1 MVVFEE
7 WVDMYSPDIERFA
20 FQYGC
25 SLVEAAEVAEETF
38 HTIYTN
44 LEKLADGK
52 RYVYKTALEKL
63 GQVEQT
69 NPRLASPIL
78 FKEDAEFHSKIIQLD
93 EKYRVPL
100 VLHLFHEFSFEEIN
114 EVMAIPL
121 DEVVANIQAARE
133 LLREAI
139 GYPPQ
144 DVFKKRVEFL
154 WMSYDR
160 LPLLFNVVNVSRG
173 EHTPVINESKK
184 LSPKGWIT
192 AIILGFLLIG
202 IVGSTYFTG
211 EEWELRSDR
220 KYIDKL
226 KKEYAK
232 KVDEKKAILGV
243 SEDIFNQIPF
253 IADANEQVNTMLV
266 GLENKNREGGKID
279 RQLADDKLLE
289 VNEMMKLPSELA
301 DELFAAPLVNDVE
314 KSMMFAEHYLR
325 KADGIKYSLYELF
338 ADDYDKLQESLA
350 NGTFD
355 AEVILSQKDEYSE
368 STRSAIAALINQD
381 LALPQLPITST
392 TQRTIRLMD
401 SVFIG
406 RLRAALHEAA
416 GSYLTQ
422 YEKEPFIMNEKLL
435 YSLDETIEIMEEME
449 KTLVAARQNQWL
461 GHVVEGTM
469 INLLEM
475 ILQGSTIE
483 EFKSSDGSISEVHRN
498 AWKQLA
504 SLGPD
509 SGLGV
514 IMAKVVEEMEESD
527 WKRSELY
534 SSLDDWRVYEAYSL
548 AVEGNLE
555 HFGMKPLKEMYDD
568 LTFRL
573 PNDQFNV
580 EIENLFNEFSDA
592 YDRDVLKNV
601 HPLLILDLYYYA
613 NDKEDSVMMWH
624 LTEPASR
631 EASLDEYETNDWV
644 KEIALLDVTDSIRY
658 NPSLIMDD
666 GHKVLVPIEFER
678 NGKMYYNVWMTYA
691 KDQVWQVEKIVIEEG
706 EL

>member
-1 MVVFEE
+1 M
-7 WVDMYSPDIERFA
+7 
-20 FQYGC
+20 
-25 SLVEAAEVAEETF
+25 
-38 HTIYTN
+38 
-44 LEKLADGK
+44 
-52 RYVYKTALEKL
+52 
-63 GQVEQT
+63 
-69 NPRLASPIL
+69 
-78 FKEDAEFHSKIIQLD
+78 
-93 EKYRVPL
+93 PL
-100 VLHLFHEFSFEEIN
+100 VLHLFHEFSFEEIA

-133 LLREAI
+133 SLREAI

-173 EHTPVINESKK
+173 EHTPVINERKK
-184 LSPKGWIT
+184 LSRKGWIT
-192 AIILGFLLIG
+192 AIILGFLLVG

-243 SEDIFNQIPF
+243 SDDVFNQIPF

-314 KSMMFAEHYLR
+314 KSMMFAEHYLK

-406 RLRAALHEAA
+406 RLRAALHESA

-435 YSLDETIEIMEEME
+435 YSLDETIGFIEEME

-469 INLLEM
+469 INLLET
-475 ILQGSTIE
+475 ILQGRTIE

-514 IMAKVVEEMEESD
+514 IMAKVVEEME
-527 WKRSELY
+527 
-534 SSLDDWRVYEAYSL
+534 
-548 AVEGNLE
+548 AVRLE
-555 HFGMKPLKEMYDD
+555 TL
-568 LTFRL
+568 
-573 PNDQFNV
+573 
-580 EIENLFNEFSDA
+580 
-592 YDRDVLKNV
+592 
-601 HPLLILDLYYYA
+601 
-613 NDKEDSVMMWH
+613 
-624 LTEPASR
+624 
-631 EASLDEYETNDWV
+631 
-644 KEIALLDVTDSIRY
+644 
-658 NPSLIMDD
+658 
-666 GHKVLVPIEFER
+666 
-678 NGKMYYNVWMTYA
+678 
-691 KDQVWQVEKIVIEEG
+691 
-706 EL
+706 